1 MDEMVMV
8 VAHVRRTRRSSV
20 GQALR
25 QLELDGWT
33 ESDVVG
39 HGHAAAGHGVEHVRF
54 EVVLTTQRVQ
64 ECCKA
69 IAHAAETGTD
79 GDGVVL
85 TMPVLSVEWIG
96 AAARKHS
103 VALEK

>member
-1 MDEMVMV
+1 MDEMIMV

-54 EVVLTTQRVQ
+54 EVVLPTQRVQ
-64 ECCKA
+64 ECTRA
-69 IAHAAETGTD
+69 IASAAQTGTD

-85 TMPVLSVEWIG
+85 TMPVLAVEWIG
-96 AAARKHS
+96 GAASKRS
-103 VALEK
+103 VAVDK